1 MLAREEWHVTQEGLI
16 GCAQTY
22 GLTAQVLARL
32 GRGFSGLASL
42 QLRDRKA
49 RLNRSA
55 FPECGLE
62 RRAETTNVN
71 NVEQS
76 SLAVIELARSPLTIV
91 PPSMSSF
98 SLGATGVRSELS
110 VTTMLYK

>member
-1 MLAREEWHVTQEGLI
+1 M
-16 GCAQTY
+16 
-22 GLTAQVLARL
+22 AQVLARL

-42 QLRDRKA
+42 QLRVRKA

-71 NVEQS
+71 NIEQS
-76 SLAVIELARSPLTIV
+76 SLAVIEVDKITIDQRS
-91 PPSMSSF
+91 
-98 SLGATGVRSELS
+98 SEHILIQPRGHGR
-110 VTTMLYK
+110 TR